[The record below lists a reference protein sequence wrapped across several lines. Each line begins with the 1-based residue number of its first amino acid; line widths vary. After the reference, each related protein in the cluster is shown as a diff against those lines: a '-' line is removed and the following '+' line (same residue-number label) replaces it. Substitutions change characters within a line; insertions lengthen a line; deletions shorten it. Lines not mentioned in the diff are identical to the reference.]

1 VYSRG
6 RVDVVLATCA
16 EVIEHSDL
24 MAGGDKRVHD
34 VGTNESG
41 PTSHQDSH
49 GD

>member
-1 VYSRG
+1 
-6 RVDVVLATCA
+6 
-16 EVIEHSDL
+16 